1 MISRRVSWFPSVA
14 VYLVAGYFLQKC
26 LVRKLSSSFN
36 TVHEEDHSMYTS
48 LLNLCF
54 LPLQMFQAGW

>member
-1 MISRRVSWFPSVA
+1 MA